1 VHTNGIQLVAGDC
14 FYIYSDGLT
23 EAENSEGEMFGQYH
37 FEHLLNTLDDSN
49 GRLEMIK
56 NNVIKFVGD
65 AAATDDVSLLEIK
78 TLVIDDD
85 NLLKS

>member
-1 VHTNGIQLVAGDC
+1 MLRRNDISYEQVPCTILYCHIRGNVQYRLEQL
-14 FYIYSDGLT
+14 LK
-23 EAENSEGEMFGQYH
+23 
-37 FEHLLNTLDDSN
+37 TLDDSN

-78 TLVIDDD
+78 TLVMDDN

>member
-1 VHTNGIQLVAGDC
+1 LEQL
-14 FYIYSDGLT
+14 IK
-23 EAENSEGEMFGQYH
+23 
-37 FEHLLNTLDDSN
+37 TLEDSN

-65 AAATDDVSLLEIK
+65 AAVIDDESLLEIK
-78 TLVIDDD
+78 TLVMDDN

>member
-1 VHTNGIQLVAGDC
+1 MIRRNDVSYKQVHCTILYC
-14 FYIYSDGLT
+14 YIRG
-23 EAENSEGEMFGQYH
+23 NVQYRL
-37 FEHLLNTLDDSN
+37 EHLLKTLDDLN